1 MQINI
6 RTSEANKQVVQELT
20 RRMRLNHEN
29 VISRIALSYS
39 LNSQMKLDLVRDL
52 KDSKGKEYKE
62 DILLGKYKEFYIA
75 LICQHYQINKT
86 NKDIPKYMKMHI
98 DHGLELVNKLFE
110 NNKNYTGLD
119 FLIDNV
125 ERGITSL
132 EEAETAF
139 GMVKNSSQNI
149 VKGSYSGAISVKVGQ
164 NKNGEDIVLNLNDT
178 GIHNNQHIAV
188 AGNSGTGKTQFALS
202 LLKQIA
208 DGANGSINFIYLDFK
223 GLKKE
228 DEKNLKPFFNSTKA
242 NYINAPEISFPLHP
256 LSFIDNVNAK
266 SRAMGINKFVDIVTK
281 YTNLG
286 KVQEQTLKDATRMAF
301 DEMKSGSYPTFEDIY
316 DQVRNLDGGKRSRL
330 HEFLSSMAELQPF
343 SYEVNPESSFLNRNY
358 YLSLSG
364 DMPDYIRFT
373 STFLII
379 NYIYNVFMNMEN
391 APVENNV
398 QSMRYVLLID
408 EAHTI
413 FREKKSQ
420 EILEKML
427 REIRSKGVSVI
438 LVSQGIAEFNQPSFD
453 FSSMCETAYLLD
465 IKDKTNMK
473 SMLKFLGLGEKEIQ
487 PLARSME
494 QIAKGQAVTNMKEF
508 KKIELFKISQF
519 YELK

>member
-6 RTSEANKQVVQELT
+6 RTSEANKIVVQELT
-20 RRMRLNHEN
+20 RRMKLNHEN
-29 VISRIALSYS
+29 VISRIALVYS
-39 LNSQMKLDLVRDL
+39 LNSKMRLDLVRDL

-62 DILLGKYKEFYIA
+62 DILLGKYKDFYIS
-75 LICQHYQINKT
+75 LICQHYEVNKT

-98 DHGLELVNKLFE
+98 DHGLDLVNKLFE

-125 ERGITSL
+125 ERGINSL
-132 EEAETAF
+132 EESETIA
-139 GMVKNSSQNI
+139 GWHKNSGQSLN
-149 VKGSYSGAISVKVGQ
+149 KGSFVGVISVVVG
-164 NKNGEDIVLNLNDT
+164 KTKTGEDIVLHLNNKDT
-178 GIHNNQHIAV
+178 HNNQHIAV

-202 LLKQIA
+202 LLKQISDSA
-208 DGANGSINFIYLDFK
+208 KGKVNFIYLDFK

-228 DEKNLKPFFNSTKA
+228 DERNLKSFFTSTKA
-242 NYINAPEISFPLHP
+242 SYVDAPEVSFPLHP
-256 LSFIDNVNAK
+256 LSFIDNVNSKA
-266 SRAMGINKFVDIVTK
+266 RAMGINKFVDIVTK
-281 YTNLG
+281 YANLG

-301 DEMKSGSYPTFEDIY
+301 EEIPSGTYPTFEDIY
-316 DQVRNLDGGKRSRL
+316 HQVRNLDGGKRSRL

-343 SYEVNPESSFLNRNY
+343 SYESNPESSFLNKNY

-379 NYIYNVFMNMEN
+379 NYIYNVFMNMED
-391 APVENNV
+391 AQVENNS

-427 REIRSKGVSVI
+427 REIRSKGVAVI
-438 LVSQGIAEFNQPSFD
+438 LVSQGISEFNQPSFD
-453 FSSMCETAYLLD
+453 FSSMCETAFLLD

-494 QIAKGQAVTNMKEF
+494 QLAKGQAVTNMKEF
-508 KKIELFKISQF
+508 RKIEPFKISQF
-519 YELK
+519 YELN